1 MYGILD
7 LADANWCKW
16 FFPDEMLEL
25 KGCIEEV
32 EIEYPPLPQDMQGF
46 LKISQI
52 QVIYVEYMTT
62 WKLSKSVWLHN
73 RL

>member
-16 FFPDEMLEL
+16 FFPDEMLDL
-25 KGCIEEV
+25 KGCIQV
-32 EIEYPPLPQDMQGF
+32 EIEYPPLPQDMQEF